1 MSPPRT
7 PEQAMAL
14 LDRESCVRYGPVPHE
29 LGGRE
34 CGPERWVMHDGAML
48 LRCTSGFG
56 FLYQRGDGV
65 TVERPADPDPGEEA
79 LWLGGSVHCG
89 IAALNGLMP
98 LHASAV
104 AHGGRVYAFTG
115 AAGAGKSTMV
125 AGLGQAGLPL
135 FCDDT
140 LLVDPLGPDPL
151 MALPGRKRLKLL
163 NDALTMTG
171 AEATGEVGADTG
183 KHYARPLG
191 GVVDQPL
198 PLTMLVFLEE
208 GPEPRWEPIGGG
220 ERIARLEDDHHGQA
234 MYLAAQGLGRA
245 GLFALRTRIARQVR
259 MARLIRPRSAAG
271 FAASVELAATHIRH
285 DQQEFPQ

>member
-98 LHASAV
+98 LHASDV

-125 AGLGQAGLPL
+125 AGLGQAG
-135 FCDDT
+135 
-140 LLVDPLGPDPL
+140 V
-151 MALPGRKRLKLL
+151 RKRAASTISMPCLRLL
-163 NDALTMTG
+163 AHRGPNWSN
-171 AEATGEVGADTG
+171 
-183 KHYARPLG
+183 RPRPCWRK
-191 GVVDQPL
+191 VP
-198 PLTMLVFLEE
+198 
-208 GPEPRWEPIGGG
+208 
-220 ERIARLEDDHHGQA
+220 
-234 MYLAAQGLGRA
+234 
-245 GLFALRTRIARQVR
+245 ALRW
-259 MARLIRPRSAAG
+259 P
-271 FAASVELAATHIRH
+271 AASGRR
-285 DQQEFPQ
+285 